1 MAAMTCY
8 THHCKILYTDYWLFV
23 EGLLNVDYKCQ
34 SSEIIPSNAMK
45 LPIVKATIN
54 ATRPSLSRVLARY
67 IHNVTSSGRDSFSI
81 LSSS

>member
-1 MAAMTCY
+1 
-8 THHCKILYTDYWLFV
+8 
-23 EGLLNVDYKCQ
+23 
-34 SSEIIPSNAMK
+34 MK

-67 IHNVTSSGRDSFSI
+67 IHNVTSSGRVSFSV